1 MNNRNH
7 KALGTSKF
15 FELNLERVQVSKGT
29 RNLEVLRAIL
39 LNEFKIPKER
49 RDMNKIYYP
58 YQEYKQDLKTLI
70 SKIDQP
76 FDAILGIARGGLGM
90 AQMLGEYYD
99 LREVYAINTIG
110 YNDTEKK
117 ESVEVFNIPDLKSA
131 SKVLIVDDIIDSGDT
146 LVEVLKVLNEKC
158 PTVTFL
164 TASLFYKKTAKIA
177 PTWYAKEP
185 KGWIEFFWSEDL
197 KD

>member
-1 MNNRNH
+1 
-7 KALGTSKF
+7 
-15 FELNLERVQVSKGT
+15 
-29 RNLEVLRAIL
+29 
-39 LNEFKIPKER
+39 
-49 RDMNKIYYP
+49 MNKIYYP
-58 YQEYKQDLKTLI
+58 YEEYKQDLKTLI
-70 SKIDQP
+70 EIIDQP

-110 YNDTEKK
+110 YEDREKK

-131 SKVLIVDDIIDSGDT
+131 NTVLIVDDIVDSGDT
-146 LVEVLKVLNEKC
+146 LVEVLKVLGEEY

-164 TASLFYKKTAKIA
+164 TASLFYKKTAKIS
-177 PTWYAKEP
+177 PTWYVKEP

-197 KD
+197 RNT